1 MKKVIKFIAVLTFL
15 IVLVGCNSQ
24 KDSLKFI
31 EQKTGLPNKVLASY
45 EVNIGNKVGG
55 ATVVAELWKNG
66 ECTESTPVTLNNETK
81 EINISLLIEGFGT
94 ESNTEGL
101 NVQVDTDEA
110 SGSVLTYFELPQNVL
125 GYSFTAYK
133 DKEIINVNAGEEML
147 LGAMAFDTG
156 YGVRSVDCKS
166 LIDEKEKIKDYS
178 CVLIIRAT
186 FTSEGISESKIGI
199 EGANNG

>member
-1 MKKVIKFIAVLTFL
+1 MKKVIKFFAVLTFL
-15 IVLVGCNSQ
+15 IVLVGCNRQ

-166 LIDEKEKIKDYS
+166 LIDEKEKIKD
-178 CVLIIRAT
+178 
-186 FTSEGISESKIGI
+186 
-199 EGANNG
+199 

>member
-15 IVLVGCNSQ
+15 IVLAGCNSQ

-31 EQKTGLPNKVLASY
+31 EQKSGLPNKVLASY

-94 ESNTEGL
+94 ENNTEGL

-125 GYSFTAYK
+125 GYSFTAYT

-156 YGVRSVDCKS
+156 SGVRSVDCKS

-178 CVLIIRAT
+178 CVLIIRAK
-186 FTSEGISESKIGI
+186 FTSESISESKS
-199 EGANNG
+199 E